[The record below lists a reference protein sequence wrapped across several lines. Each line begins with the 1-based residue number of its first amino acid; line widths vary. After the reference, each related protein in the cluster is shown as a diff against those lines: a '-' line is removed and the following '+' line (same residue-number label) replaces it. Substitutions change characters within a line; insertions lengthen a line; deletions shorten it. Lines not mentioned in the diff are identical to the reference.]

1 MRRALRLWGGAL
13 AALLALSMAA
23 PALAGVEAAASCCCA
38 HAQRRCHCPVC
49 EHARA
54 LESGRP
60 LLQQCGASHA
70 AARSTPLPDVLPP
83 VRDAAALLPPGAPPS
98 GKVPA
103 MSEPPPLEVP
113 TPPPLA

>member
-1 MRRALRLWGGAL
+1 MRRALRLWGRAL

-70 AARSTPLPDVLPP
+70 ARSTPLPDVLPP